1 MKNKVKVTVVESYK
15 VYQWKHYEVDE
26 EIIVKQFGSLNH
38 FERERPIAFM
48 EKQIEY
54 DIREIIEDNSE
65 FEFHMGI
72 KDISANGM
80 AYDKNDNIE
89 AKPVDGNS

>member
-15 VYQWKHYEVDE
+15 VYQWKHYELDE
-26 EIIVKQFGSLNH
+26 ETVVKQFGSIKH

-54 DIREIIEDNSE
+54 DIREIIDDNSE

-72 KDISANGM
+72 KDISATGM
-80 AYDKNDNIE
+80 AYDKKDDIE
-89 AKPVDGNS
+89 AKPIDGNT

>member
-26 EIIVKQFGSLNH
+26 ETIVKQFGSIKH

-54 DIREIIEDNSE
+54 DIREIIDDNSE

-72 KDISANGM
+72 KDILANWM
-80 AYDKNDNIE
+80 ACDKKDDIE
-89 AKPVDGNS
+89 AKPIDGNT